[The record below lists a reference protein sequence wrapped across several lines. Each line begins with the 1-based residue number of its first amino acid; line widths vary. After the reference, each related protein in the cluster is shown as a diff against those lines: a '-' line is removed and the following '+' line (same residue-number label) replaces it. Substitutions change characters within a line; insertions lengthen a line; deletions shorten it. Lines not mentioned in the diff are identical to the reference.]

1 MTVEEIKKY
10 AIEKGLPSKTVDAL
24 VQRLREDF
32 PDGLDDMR
40 GRVFLAEIDREAEFW
55 TGVRSFLDWSR
66 EVREERKNRK
76 NK

>member
-1 MTVEEIKKY
+1 MTVEDIKKY
-10 AIEKGLPSKTVDAL
+10 AIEKGLPRRTVEVL

-40 GRVFLAEIDREAEFW
+40 GRLFLAEIDREAEFW
-55 TGVRSFLDWSR
+55 AGARGFLDWSR
-66 EVREERKNRK
+66 KVREERKGRK